1 MKTVVQPVPGTALDV
16 RVPDAWQSTADP
28 RLGLVSIEDV
38 KGRFAAS
45 FTTVLDPTARELPP
59 SPAAAAMNSLVA
71 PVLLDVDARKDGVD
85 LLLCHLAGDISATAR
100 QRQVLFPD
108 GLVVLTFTA
117 ATSRWVDLADLA
129 DTLLDSLE
137 VRS

>member
-1 MKTVVQPVPGTALDV
+1 MKTVVHAVPGTALAV

-28 RLGLVSIEDV
+28 RFGLMSIEDV
-38 KGRFAAS
+38 TGRFAAS
-45 FTTVLDPTARELPP
+45 FTTVLDRSARELPP
-59 SPAAAAMNSLVA
+59 SPAAAAVNSLVA
-71 PVLLDVDARKDGVD
+71 PVILDVDAREDGVD
-85 LLLCHLAGDISATAR
+85 LLLCHLAGSISATAR

-117 ATSRWVDLADLA
+117 ATSRWLDLADLA

-137 VRS
+137 PRS